1 MDLVNGALHDTH
13 QVSRENNVAD
23 GDSDDDLERVA
34 AVQRTLTTPVITT
47 VKQAKLWIAQ
57 PESEKT
63 AWVDISMALFT
74 MRKFSRGWFLNLID
88 SKRAANFEA
97 SKKAL
102 ESIPF
107 SIRKK
112 YMAAVT
118 LYLVPFNSTGTEP
131 VPDITFREGSILHC
145 VHVTGFG
152 FQNSTG
158 MPKGNVTGLNRIT
171 EELAGSQGQLRA
183 SQQEVES
190 EGVAPILPPSAQ
202 EVESEGVAQ
211 ILPPSALN
219 NSARRPAPKAQ
230 LQLANAVVAS
240 PAALTN
246 SGERRVKRGAP
257 NVASQAAKKKQK

>member
-171 EELAGSQGQLRA
+171 EELAGSQDQLRA